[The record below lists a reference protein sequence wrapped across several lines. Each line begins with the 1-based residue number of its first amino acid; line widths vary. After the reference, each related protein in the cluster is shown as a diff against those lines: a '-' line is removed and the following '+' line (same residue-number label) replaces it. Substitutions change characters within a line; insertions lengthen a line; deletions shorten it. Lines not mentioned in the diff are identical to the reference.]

1 MEEYLKL
8 KKECCEE
15 QKKNWEKIV
24 SSDIRDYDLLRKIK
38 KKINSEKSEMF
49 SYYMKLNKSLS
60 NVPDTNFVNIER
72 SKMFE
77 KMVELA
83 EFNDGTD
90 LGMHYFQVRRG
101 PIATQPTAFVMAV
114 MGPGEIEQSNLLEEF
129 SLESSLKKVQLLYF
143 GEKVTG
149 ILEEACTFMENLT
162 NVYFHPDSKC
172 SIIDVHAFQ
181 SCLNLKEIK
190 IPDKVTIL
198 GESCFADCESLSEIT
213 LGKNVEKIFQ
223 YVFMNCTHLGK
234 IHIPDSVKLIGD
246 GCFLIN
252 TQVGYEGGLQYI
264 TGMKNLEELGVD
276 VFTGTDIEIFAGGPK
291 LKKIGETC
299 FLGTPLETL
308 TLEYNKD
315 LEIGDG
321 AFESLDELKI
331 INLKG
336 GTPKKWVEKLKGQF
350 FKCYE
355 IDNLTESY
363 KEQIQ
368 KIRERNSYDD
378 TLKDNIIY
386 VAYARI
392 LEQEAMQLVKGGS
405 TNIQIP
411 QDISRYLITE
421 GFSPK

>member
-1 MEEYLKL
+1 
-8 KKECCEE
+8 
-15 QKKNWEKIV
+15 
-24 SSDIRDYDLLRKIK
+24 
-38 KKINSEKSEMF
+38 
-49 SYYMKLNKSLS
+49 
-60 NVPDTNFVNIER
+60 
-72 SKMFE
+72 MFE

-83 EFNDGTD
+83 EFNDGTS
-90 LGMHYFQVRRG
+90 LGIYFQVRRG

-114 MGPGEIEQSNLLEEF
+114 MGPGEIVQSNLLSEF
-129 SLESSLKKVQLLYF
+129 APYDASLKSILLLYF

-149 ILEEACTFMENLT
+149 ILEEACIFMENLT

-181 SCLNLKEIK
+181 SCFNLKEIK
-190 IPDKVTIL
+190 IPDKVKIL
-198 GESCFADCESLSEIT
+198 GESCFGYCESLSDIT
-213 LGKNVEKIFQ
+213 LGKNVEKIHAGVFQ
-223 YVFMNCTHLGK
+223 NCTDLKK

-246 GCFLIN
+246 GCFLIK
-252 TQVGYEGGLQYI
+252 TPLDLSCGLQYI

-291 LKKIGETC
+291 LKKIGEAC
-299 FLGTPLETL
+299 FLGTPLKTL

-321 AFESLDELKI
+321 AFDSLDYLKI

-336 GTPKKWVEKLKGQF
+336 GNSKKWVEKLKGQF
-350 FKCYE
+350 FYCDE
-355 IDNLTESY
+355 IDNLTDSY
-363 KEQIQ
+363 QEQIQ
-368 KIRERNSYDD
+368 KIRERNNYDD
-378 TLKDNIIY
+378 SVRDNIIY

-405 TNIQIP
+405 TGVQMP
-411 QDISRYLITE
+411 QDITRYLAE